1 MEQDD
6 GREDDLN
13 SLNTQITPRPTV
25 FAVAAATEESQTSL
39 TRGPVE
45 PVEAV
50 DPTPARGGIWTGV
63 TDKQLFNFFWKFPS
77 DDPDNSHQ
85 LLSAIVHWFTGAKR
99 KCRRLPPAAA
109 LAAIQQQSHK
119 LYGKNPEGEVVFEL
133 AEDDIEREEDTHVVG
148 MNQHMGERSEESR
161 RGTKKA
167 EIKTMKKQ
175 RSRGEGKGENEGEI
189 KVEEEV
195 EMERNLKK
203 GEGESGEFH
212 REREAEAEADG
223 DAAKPRSGMGEEK
236 EEQNGRNRWKRE
248 RWVDRPP
255 LTHLRLASSSAL
267 VRELRRVG
275 NRGEWYQ
282 LDLHPP
288 TCRSRARSS
297 RSWRR
302 GSGADRVRVGGG
314 GRRAERCV
322 LLGLGMGSQP
332 RLKVGE
338 GVGVLVS
345 CATLLRAQH
354 QLGLFSLFCGQML
367 ISDTFD
373 GTPVQARAH
382 EPQAFR
388 GQVHVAAAVARREKP
403 SIEPPDITP
412 EGPPPAQGESM
423 HVAPAAGNKNSVVLL
438 LRTPFS
444 TWLFLFRRRRVLRAL
459 ARAGP
464 SIPSPSLIAAR

>member
-45 PVEAV
+45 PAEAV
-50 DPTPARGGIWTGV
+50 DPTPAHGGIWTGG
-63 TDKQLFNFFWKFPS
+63 
-77 DDPDNSHQ
+77 
-85 LLSAIVHWFTGAKR
+85 LLGQRESAAD
-99 KCRRLPPAAA
+99 CRQLPPWR
-109 LAAIQQQSHK
+109 QSSSNLISCMVKMYEEAYYIHNK
-119 LYGKNPEGEVVFEL
+119 YVPGVLPQPEGEVVFEL

-195 EMERNLKK
+195 EMERKK

-275 NRGEWYQ
+275 NRGNGINSTSIHPRV
-282 LDLHPP
+282 DLAP
-288 TCRSRARSS
+288 
-297 RSWRR
+297 
-302 GSGADRVRVGGG
+302 VRVAAG
-314 GRRAERCV
+314 
-322 LLGLGMGSQP
+322 
-332 RLKVGE
+332 GE
-338 GVGVLVS
+338 GQSRL
-345 CATLLRAQH
+345 
-354 QLGLFSLFCGQML
+354 
-367 ISDTFD
+367 
-373 GTPVQARAH
+373 
-382 EPQAFR
+382 EPTSPRHFR

-423 HVAPAAGNKNSVVLL
+423 HVAPAAGNKTASYCFSARRSV
-438 LRTPFS
+438 RGFS
-444 TWLFLFRRRRVLRAL
+444 SF
-459 ARAGP
+459 
-464 SIPSPSLIAAR
+464 AAAEC